1 MNPIRRAVEALGADY
16 AQWRVLSR
24 VMLKSDSTSSCL
36 RSSSVMQMTG
46 APEKPGPKVP
56 WRIVLAMT

>member
-24 VMLKSDSTSSCL
+24 VMLKSDL